1 VLTAPA
7 PNAEPTV
14 NVIATEE
21 GSRTWTDHAMEQA
34 HCSSATVSSAKP
46 AERARDT
53 KLKKMGI
60 PVTVEDPKAGKKQ
73 QLL

>member
-1 VLTAPA
+1 
-7 PNAEPTV
+7 
-14 NVIATEE
+14 
-21 GSRTWTDHAMEQA
+21 MEQA

>member
-1 VLTAPA
+1 
-7 PNAEPTV
+7 
-14 NVIATEE
+14 
-21 GSRTWTDHAMEQA
+21 MEQA

-60 PVTVEDPKAGKKQ
+60 PVIVEDPKAGKKQ

>member
-1 VLTAPA
+1 
-7 PNAEPTV
+7 
-14 NVIATEE
+14 
-21 GSRTWTDHAMEQA
+21 MEQA

-60 PVTVEDPKAGKKQ
+60 PVIVEDPKAGKKQ
-73 QLL
+73 QLLYAFRGTPPPDNADLVLLAV